1 MAARSVLSLLARGGA
16 SVDSAADS
24 AADSA
29 REPHSDPEE
38 PMGSMS
44 EDDDEPTP
52 SSVDVERLAAVF
64 RAFDDDGSGLIS
76 ATELR
81 HGMSEMSGSAFTDEQ
96 AEEMIREAD
105 VDGDGRINY
114 EEFVLVMTNSS

>member
-16 SVDSAADS
+16 SVDSVAS

-29 REPHSDPEE
+29 REPHSDSEE
-38 PMGSMS
+38 SMGSMS
-44 EDDDEPTP
+44 DDGDDPTP

-64 RAFDDDGSGLIS
+64 RAFDDDGSGFIS